1 MLSLPFA
8 SPLTPWPPRL
18 HLAPQILPTPLCST
32 RRRPV
37 PPPPCSAVHN
47 LAVALLS
54 WRGEEAPLL
63 DFLARARTP
72 LGRPLY
78 EPKYALG
85 LARERGK

>member
-1 MLSLPFA
+1 
-8 SPLTPWPPRL
+8 
-18 HLAPQILPTPLCST
+18 
-32 RRRPV
+32 
-37 PPPPCSAVHN
+37 VHN